1 MLLALLALLVHWY
14 AGTKTDELVV
24 PSACSGGAAKKQH
37 VVDVVKFYLEA
48 RALAKRGDLFDGANH
63 KVRV

>member
-1 MLLALLALLVHWY
+1 M
-14 AGTKTDELVV
+14 

-63 KVRV
+63 KVRPHALVAEGRIH